1 MRNRMRFFK
10 GRQKFNGKERLV
22 TISHK
27 ENHDTSFSFP
37 YSRDVCTATAHA
49 ETGNGLFRT

>member
-10 GRQKFNGKERLV
+10 SLQKFNGKERLV
-22 TISHK
+22 TISQK